1 MRTGSLFGQ
10 QQGWEIPLITKG
22 YVWSVVFEP
31 LLFFIMWDRFTTGI
45 GGNIGRILQCLV
57 IIALIL
63 KYSIK
68 PSGMRIINFL
78 NPLYLN
84 YVIYLCISILAG
96 LVGVLTGA
104 YDAMPYTANEQ
115 LSYFASLLNSSA
127 IRPLF
132 EYFIAI
138 YYFVYFAV
146 LPRYMLKTE
155 GAVFYFFSVFK
166 TMFIIS
172 LVIGVV
178 DLAFDVVGIHIVPRH
193 IVDWV
198 HVGVRFHGLAGEPR
212 DAFVYLY
219 LGLAVLNLEAY
230 IKGQPLSKFL
240 IITVISASILTQSAS
255 GLVGCAVFL
264 VLFSAKSLIHIM
276 NIRRLF
282 LSLTILTLTSI
293 LMYGFIISSEHI
305 LAYLKST
312 SDLWYLLE
320 SGSALPH
327 LMMIQSSNIYPLYD
341 LTVKARELNI
351 LPVIIGSGMGS
362 SSAITNY
369 YTSIANASI
378 AIELSNPNSQ
388 LVRSLFESG
397 IVGTYFFI
405 MSFFYP
411 VKQFTKRFKTKDRRR
426 FIILILLLIGCFM
439 GHRSSAPFIYLGIA
453 FAVFRPMQTTFVM
466 SGIMPNT
473 SVGVKKK

>member
-1 MRTGSLFGQ
+1 
-10 QQGWEIPLITKG
+10 
-22 YVWSVVFEP
+22 
-31 LLFFIMWDRFTTGI
+31 
-45 GGNIGRILQCLV
+45 
-57 IIALIL
+57 
-63 KYSIK
+63 
-68 PSGMRIINFL
+68 
-78 NPLYLN
+78 
-84 YVIYLCISILAG
+84 
-96 LVGVLTGA
+96 
-104 YDAMPYTANEQ
+104 
-115 LSYFASLLNSSA
+115 
-127 IRPLF
+127 
-132 EYFIAI
+132 
-138 YYFVYFAV
+138 
-146 LPRYMLKTE
+146 
-155 GAVFYFFSVFK
+155 
-166 TMFIIS
+166 
-172 LVIGVV
+172 
-178 DLAFDVVGIHIVPRH
+178 
-193 IVDWV
+193 
-198 HVGVRFHGLAGEPR
+198 
-212 DAFVYLY
+212 